1 MPKESQFIKGSD
13 ALHATKSSLLL
24 LESGEKHSKQK
35 GKEQIKVAKQVNYLC
50 TKQNKNKTKLRKI
63 RFKNQTIYW

>member
-13 ALHATKSSLLL
+13 APNATKSLLPL
-24 LESGEKHSKQK
+24 LESEENYTKQT

-50 TKQNKNKTKLRKI
+50 TKQNKIK
-63 RFKNQTIYW
+63 